1 MDQKERD
8 HLLRR
13 LAQGFVDAYALC
25 LTRGGIEYPD
35 EMRLSDDARVVFNSY
50 GLANFKG
57 GPIDME
63 IGPMFAASGLSPSA
77 FDNAQLRMW
86 WEHLPDFHCAE
97 STVYFKE
104 DGFMVRAIYEATT
117 PTGEHLALEE
127 LDFIDVNEEGEIRRW
142 EVWEEPAAWDTMTM
156 LAFGK
161 YGRDLTFEEFAA
173 GFRWPDPVA

>member
-57 GPIDME
+57 GPIDIE

-86 WEHLPDFHCAE
+86 WEHLPDFHSTE

-117 PTGEHLALEE
+117 PTCEHLTLEE

-142 EVWEEPAAWDTMTM
+142 EVWEEPAAWDAMTM

-161 YGRDLTFEEFAA
+161 PGRDLTFEEFAA